1 MQDLEAHSL
10 GVQEPQATSDVYH
23 YGPSLL
29 TNNKRFFSI
38 YPRRVWSLTY
48 TRNSGKTVYSA
59 YVLQLLLNYER
70 VRVLRAALERP

>member
-10 GVQEPQATSDVYH
+10 SVQEPQAASDVYN
-23 YGPSLL
+23 YGPSFLA
-29 TNNKRFFSI
+29 NNKRFLSI
-38 YPRRVWSLTY
+38 YPGWVWSLTY

-70 VRVLRAALERP
+70 VRVL